1 MPNPEHLIVEESIL
15 DEGRTVEVEEETHH
29 GGDHIRPTRYSIQ
42 VPDRSTDRVR
52 TNLDTDQLTCLLLFD
67 SDNQANL
74 DLVEDV
80 HQLFVSVSSCKSHKF
95 LETESVLSIIKVK
108 MNYCGHW

>member
-42 VPDRSTDRVR
+42 VPDRSTDRVC
-52 TNLDTDQLTCLLLFD
+52 T
-67 SDNQANL
+67 NL
-74 DLVEDV
+74 DLVEDI
-80 HQLFVSVSSCKSHKF
+80 HQLFVSVSSCKPYK
-95 LETESVLSIIKVK
+95 LMKA
-108 MNYCGHW
+108 